1 MKTKVPNCMQQ
12 TSAPV
17 INSPPLT
24 HLLVTTLQP
33 APITSNL
40 HMPSPYGTE
49 QPMFRLSSTL
59 SLQSRVATRKLPA
72 RRAHGPCQFLGCAYK
87 SLQEVP
93 ATPGQ
98 TAPGTTLTV

>member
-1 MKTKVPNCMQQ
+1 MQQ

-17 INSPPLT
+17 INSPPL
-24 HLLVTTLQP
+24 TTLQP

-72 RRAHGPCQFLGCAYK
+72 RHAHGPCQFLGCAYK

-93 ATPGQ
+93 AIPGQ